1 MRDLLRI
8 YRCIRAMVIITG
20 ITPKVANKV
29 KSDPVTELDELSL
42 SFLQRRYRS
51 TINLN
56 WTSLSIYLAH
66 HMMNRTEI

>member
-29 KSDPVTELDELSL
+29 KSDTVTELDELSHTA
-42 SFLQRRYRS
+42 SFS
-51 TINLN
+51 DDTEV
-56 WTSLSIYLAH
+56 LSIWIGLLY
-66 HMMNRTEI
+66 RFT